1 MRGRPSR
8 IEKGPLRL
16 LKELLTFSDA
26 HLRHE
31 IKDERENLLKRILY
45 LLFLFSKEQS
55 EALEVLCKKSMTSPA
70 VSQLRNFYEAYLY
83 ARYLAGRQPR
93 KRLALYSIEMTRIQ
107 LKMIN
112 TAKALIKKYPHLKNR
127 DAMTTETMLNTEG
140 QKKEQEIKTAKKSFN
155 LKNGDQLPSLE
166 TISQIIDKGSTAK
179 TKQGS
184 SEQTYNLLY
193 RYACTHVH
201 PTPLA
206 LDRLLAPQKSEKGLN
221 LSVLMITN
229 ALLIDFLKL
238 LQRNKI
244 LDKPVPSRF
253 TRKLNSLQKQH
264 RALKAAKTNP

>member
-1 MRGRPSR
+1 MRKNSSHDK
-8 IEKGPLRL
+8 EPLRL
-16 LKELLTFSDA
+16 LRELLAFSDA

-31 IKDERENLLKRILY
+31 IKDEGQSPLKRILY
-45 LLFLFSKEQS
+45 LLFLYSKEQN

-83 ARYLAGRQPR
+83 ARYLSGRQAR
-93 KRLALYSIEMTRIQ
+93 KRLVLYSIEMTRIQ

-112 TAKALIKKYPHLKNR
+112 GAKSLIKKYPHLKNR

-140 QKKEQEIKTAKKSFN
+140 QKKEQEIKNVKKLCK
-155 LKNGDQLPSLE
+155 LKESEQLPSLE
-166 TISQIIDKGSTAK
+166 TIAQLIDKGSTAK

-193 RYACTHVH
+193 RYACIHVH
-201 PTPLA
+201 PTSLA
-206 LDRLLAPQKSEKGLN
+206 LDRFLASQKSEEGLN

-244 LDKPVPSRF
+244 LTKPIPSRF

-264 RALKAAKTNP
+264 RVLKAAKPKS

>member
-1 MRGRPSR
+1 MRKKSSH
-8 IEKGPLRL
+8 IEREPLRL
-16 LKELLTFSDA
+16 LGELLAFSNA
-26 HLRHE
+26 HLRYE
-31 IKDERENLLKRILY
+31 IKDEKGNLLKQILY

-55 EALEVLCKKSMTSPA
+55 EALEILCKKSMTSPA

-83 ARYLAGRQPR
+83 AHYLASRQPR
-93 KRLALYSIEMTRIQ
+93 KRLALYSIEMSRIQ

-112 TAKALIKKYPHLKNR
+112 TAKAIITKYPHLKNR
-127 DAMTTETMLNTEG
+127 DAMTTETTLKSEG
-140 QKKEQEIKTAKKSFN
+140 IKKEQEIKTAKKYYN
-155 LKNGDQLPSLE
+155 LKDGDWLPSLE
-166 TISQIIDKGSTAK
+166 SIAQLIDKGSTAK

-206 LDRLLAPQKSEKGLN
+206 LDRFLSSPKSEEGLN

-238 LQRNKI
+238 LQRHKI
-244 LDKPVPSRF
+244 LTKAVPSRF

-264 RALKAAKTNP
+264 RILKTAKANP